1 MDLTASAQPSA
12 PSPTPTPRTCLH
24 CKWARPGK
32 DFLSKKSGKWEWAEV
47 DPSALSSEGT
57 PVSPSSWR
65 CFCFSL
71 SGKGD
76 RLLPRLLEEP
86 DLCDGWEQEETPTPT
101 SGGKP
106 SKDGG
111 KPSKGKPSKPKS
123 SSQEIQG

>member
-1 MDLTASAQPSA
+1 MDQTAVSAA
-12 PSPTPTPRTCLH
+12 PSPTLPRTCLH

-47 DPSALSSEGT
+47 DPSAQDSEGN
-57 PVSPSSWR
+57 PVAPSSWR

-86 DLCDGWEQEETPTPT
+86 DLCDGWEPQETPAPKE
-101 SGGKP
+101 KP
-106 SKDGG
+106 PKDGG
-111 KPSKGKPSKPKS
+111 KPSKGKPSKSKS
-123 SSQEIQG
+123 STQETQG